1 MKRAFEN
8 NSYGGDYS
16 SASGSGSF
24 LNGNSYI
31 KLMNNTMNPEALT
44 KQVAKSGPEGVKFLM
59 NFLSKQCVKFQTALK
74 SLTSIS
80 QEIDID
86 GATSKLF
93 EVMMDV
99 TNSKHATI
107 YCVNKN
113 QIVVFNSNWRKPSQI
128 IAESEIFGG
137 DIVLKGDTI
146 NVINFRTSDYYK
158 EGVFEEYQTIDPTC
172 IILFN

>member
-1 MKRAFEN
+1 MRRAFEN
-8 NSYGGDYS
+8 NSYEGDYS
-16 SASGSGSF
+16 SASESGTF

-31 KLMNNTMNPEALT
+31 KLLNNTMDPEALN

-74 SLTSIS
+74 ALNTIS
-80 QEIDID
+80 QQIDID

-93 EVMMDV
+93 QVIMDV

-107 YCVNKN
+107 YYVNKN
-113 QIVVFNSNWRKPSQI
+113 QIVVFNSNWRKLSQI
-128 IAESEIFGG
+128 IAEDEIFAGN
-137 DIVLKGDTI
+137 IVLKGETI

-158 EGVFEEYQTIDPTC
+158 DGTFEEYQAIDPTC
-172 IILFN
+172 IYSFN